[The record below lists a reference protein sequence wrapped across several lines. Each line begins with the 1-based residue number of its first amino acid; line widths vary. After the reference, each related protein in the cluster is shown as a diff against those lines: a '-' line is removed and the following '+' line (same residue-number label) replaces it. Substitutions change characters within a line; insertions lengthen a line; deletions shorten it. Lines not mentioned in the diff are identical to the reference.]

1 VRPAPPQEGRPRVRP
16 GPPLTRPPLSASRFA
31 AGLALLTL
39 GLLALLLP
47 NLGLAPL
54 ERAEIYFLDAAR
66 GMVESGD
73 WVVPRYEGQPFF
85 DKPVLAYWLMAAAM
99 EGLGTA
105 AGAARL
111 VPVLAS
117 IGVMLATAWLG
128 TLLFD
133 RRSGLA
139 GGLVLAT
146 TLAFLSFAR
155 VAMSDMLLA
164 LWTTLAVALAVL
176 AYRPGAPAWTVP
188 LLGAVAGLGFATKG
202 PIALLVPGLAILLLL
217 WENRRRPLH
226 PGLTGPAWVPCG
238 AGPIALAALA
248 FALLGLSWFVF
259 VYMRLGG
266 EPLVFFF
273 FRENVERFAGEAY
286 DVGRPLWFYPP
297 AYFAEGLPWSPFL
310 PIALWRLL
318 RSREGEEKARTRF
331 LALWVALVLVPLSLS
346 RGKIDYYLLPV
357 YPAISLVI
365 GRYLTAVPWKKA
377 DRWWASAALLIE
389 AAAVVL
395 LLVRPPQVPGEWLPG
410 PVARALL
417 LTLLAAGALVLL
429 AVAARPVAARVT
441 AALASLIAAAWLVLV
456 VFYLPAFAS
465 AQPNRA
471 IVADVARERQYRP
484 DLRMAFCSDPT
495 RVRRDVLLHVRLAAR
510 SECDLWS
517 LAGSREPF
525 LLLATPA
532 QDASFR
538 VDPRYREI
546 ARYRYV
552 PASALTLGGLFSL
565 REPGEIVLG
574 ANFATSDPVAERKRK
589 REYRK
594 AIQEARR
601 QGRFKKKRK

>member
-1 VRPAPPQEGRPRVRP
+1 M
-16 GPPLTRPPLSASRFA
+16 
-31 AGLALLTL
+31 
-39 GLLALLLP
+39 
-47 NLGLAPL
+47 
-54 ERAEIYFLDAAR
+54 DAAR

-73 WVVPRYEGQPFF
+73 WVVPRYEGRPFF

-99 EGLGTA
+99 NGLGTT

-117 IGVMLATAWLG
+117 VGVVLATAWLG
-128 TLLFD
+128 ALLFG
-133 RRSGLA
+133 RRSALA

-164 LWTTLAVALAVL
+164 LWTTVAVALAVL
-176 AYRPGAPAWTVP
+176 AYRPAAPAWTVP

-217 WENRRRPLH
+217 WENGRRPAR

-238 AGPIALAALA
+238 AGPIALAVLA
-248 FALLGLSWFVF
+248 FAVLGLSWFVL
-259 VYMRLGG
+259 VYRRLGS

-273 FRENVERFAGEAY
+273 FQENVERFAGGAY
-286 DVGRPLWFYPP
+286 DVGRPFWFYPP
-297 AYFAEGLPWSPFL
+297 AYLAEGLPWSLFL

-318 RSREGEEKARTRF
+318 RSREDDERGRTRF

-357 YPAISLVI
+357 YPAVSLMI
-365 GRYLTAVPWKKA
+365 GRYLAAVSWKKA
-377 DRWWASAALLIE
+377 DRLWASAALLVE
-389 AAAVVL
+389 AAALVL
-395 LLVRPPQVPGEWLPG
+395 VLVRPPRVPAEWLPG
-410 PVARALL
+410 PAPRALL
-417 LTLLAAGALVLL
+417 VAFLAAGALVLL
-429 AVAARPVAARVT
+429 AVAARPTAVRVT
-441 AALASLIAAAWLVLV
+441 AALASLVAAAWLVLV
-456 VFYLPAFAS
+456 VFFLPAFAA

-471 IVADVARERQYRP
+471 IVGDVARERQHRP

-495 RVRRDVLLHVRLAAR
+495 HVRRDVLLHVRLAPI

-538 VDPRYREI
+538 ADPRYREI

-565 REPGEIVLG
+565 REPGQIVLG
-574 ANFATSDPVAERKRK
+574 ANFATSDPVAEQKRK

-594 AIQEARR
+594 AIQKA
-601 QGRFKKKRK
+601 KRSGWR